1 MNRVQKR
8 MAESP
13 IIETIR
19 EKIERI
25 MAENRRLRQETR
37 DLTRQRDKFK
47 AGNRELTTRIA
58 ELEKR
63 ISVLELSRG
72 IAGGS
77 DDAKLAKARVNRLMR
92 EVDRCI
98 ALLNRE

>member
-1 MNRVQKR
+1 
-8 MAESP
+8 MAESLV

-25 MAENRRLRQETR
+25 IAENRRLREESR
-37 DLTRQRDKFK
+37 NLVRQRDKLK
-47 AGNRELTTRIA
+47 AGNRELTARIA
-58 ELEKR
+58 ELERR
-63 ISVLELSRG
+63 ISVLELSKG
-72 IAGGS
+72 MAGGS

>member
-1 MNRVQKR
+1 

-25 MAENRRLRQETR
+25 IADNKRLRKESR
-37 DLTRQRDKFK
+37 ELARQRDKLK
-47 AGNRELTTRIA
+47 AGNKELTLRIA
-58 ELEKR
+58 ELERR
-63 ISVLELSRG
+63 IAVLELSKG
-72 IAGGS
+72 MAGGR